1 MQPIKKSIFP
11 FFSLIST
18 KIANFY
24 KCLPV
29 LLDEPVI
36 ALFSLKQVT
45 EWSLSNLKHLENKLR
60 KLDKKWGVR
69 YKTVP
74 PSVSL
79 TCEGICPPLLM
90 RKKRIILIFIGN
102 TSKSFNIGCK
112 IFWARCVSSIG
123 QHTSFTP
130 PPRKNNLTMNFRLWM
145 ECRPKNMNNGLFV
158 DELSFLI
165 SLGTTEFNKV

>member
-1 MQPIKKSIFP
+1 MSKTYIQKKPENIWNSTQRVSLLIECKSKTIIAGMQPIKKSIFP

-90 RKKRIILIFIGN
+90 RKKEYF
-102 TSKSFNIGCK
+102 
-112 IFWARCVSSIG
+112 
-123 QHTSFTP
+123 
-130 PPRKNNLTMNFRLWM
+130 
-145 ECRPKNMNNGLFV
+145 
-158 DELSFLI
+158 
-165 SLGTTEFNKV
+165 